1 MLIAAAL
8 EQVVQDNYAAAQAS
22 ERQVD
27 RGRAGQ
33 VIRDGDTR
41 TVARASATYLDLAE
55 QSFEAATIR
64 LCTDTYRRQPSY
76 QGKT

>member
-8 EQVVQDNYAAAQAS
+8 EQVVRDNYAAAQAS

-41 TVARASATYLDLAE
+41 TVARASATYLD
-55 QSFEAATIR
+55 R
-64 LCTDTYRRQPSY
+64 LNARAVDSTRCPRAQCHALVVCRAF
-76 QGKT
+76 